1 MANMKNSNDRIILF
15 RKAGEKVDA
24 TKMLF
29 LTEYGLS
36 HEADTDT
43 EDTMDGSYNTGG
55 SVESTM
61 SGTAK
66 MFYGDDFADEI
77 EDAVVD
83 RVLYEAWEVE
93 SRIPSKNGDATKFK
107 AKYFQGF
114 HNKFELKAEANG
126 IDEYEYEY
134 GVNGRFQ
141 RGFATL
147 PEAVTKKLKAT
158 GYRFHDTTKADAL
171 TGEDLTAI
179 PQPKVDSSTV
189 TPGEV

>member
-1 MANMKNSNDRIILF
+1 
-15 RKAGEKVDA
+15 
-24 TKMLF
+24 MLLKCFF

-83 RVLYEAWEVE
+83 
-93 SRIPSKNGDATKFK
+93 K
-107 AKYFQGF
+107 AYCMRLG
-114 HNKFELKAEANG
+114 
-126 IDEYEYEY
+126 
-134 GVNGRFQ
+134 
-141 RGFATL
+141 
-147 PEAVTKKLKAT
+147 KLKVEYQAKMEMLLNLK
-158 GYRFHDTTKADAL
+158 RNV
-171 TGEDLTAI
+171 E
-179 PQPKVDSSTV
+179 VSTINLN
-189 TPGEV
+189 

>member
-1 MANMKNSNDRIILF
+1 
-15 RKAGEKVDA
+15 
-24 TKMLF
+24 MLLKCF

-93 SRIPSKNGDATKFK
+93 SRIPGKNGIPL
-107 AKYFQGF
+107 
-114 HNKFELKAEANG
+114 NLKRN
-126 IDEYEYEY
+126 IS
-134 GVNGRFQ
+134 
-141 RGFATL
+141 
-147 PEAVTKKLKAT
+147 
-158 GYRFHDTTKADAL
+158 
-171 TGEDLTAI
+171 
-179 PQPKVDSSTV
+179 KVSTINLN
-189 TPGEV
+189 

>member
-1 MANMKNSNDRIILF
+1 MK
-15 RKAGEKVDA
+15 V
-24 TKMLF
+24 
-29 LTEYGLS
+29 EYQ
-36 HEADTDT
+36 
-43 EDTMDGSYNTGG
+43 
-55 SVESTM
+55 
-61 SGTAK
+61 AK
-66 MFYGDDFADEI
+66 MEM
-77 EDAVVD
+77 
-83 RVLYEAWEVE
+83 L
-93 SRIPSKNGDATKFK
+93 PKFK

-179 PQPKVDSSTV
+179 HQPKVDSSTV

>member
-1 MANMKNSNDRIILF
+1 MSTLGITDLNVIEQM
-15 RKAGEKVDA
+15 
-24 TKMLF
+24 T
-29 LTEYGLS
+29 LT
-36 HEADTDT
+36 
-43 EDTMDGSYNTGG
+43 
-55 SVESTM
+55 
-61 SGTAK
+61 
-66 MFYGDDFADEI
+66 
-77 EDAVVD
+77 
-83 RVLYEAWEVE
+83 
-93 SRIPSKNGDATKFK
+93 
-107 AKYFQGF
+107 
-114 HNKFELKAEANG
+114 
-126 IDEYEYEY
+126 EYEY

>member
-1 MANMKNSNDRIILF
+1 
-15 RKAGEKVDA
+15 
-24 TKMLF
+24 ML

-83 RVLYEAWEVE
+83 RVLYEAW
-93 SRIPSKNGDATKFK
+93 
-107 AKYFQGF
+107 
-114 HNKFELKAEANG
+114 
-126 IDEYEYEY
+126 
-134 GVNGRFQ
+134 
-141 RGFATL
+141 
-147 PEAVTKKLKAT
+147 KLKVEYQAKM
-158 GYRFHDTTKADAL
+158 GIPLNLKRNISRF
-171 TGEDLTAI
+171 
-179 PQPKVDSSTV
+179 PQ
-189 TPGEV
+189 